1 MADEPEEPQGNP
13 DLELVEVFE
22 TADPALL
29 PVLRSAL
36 EAAGIPYYTEGEES
50 FGLLPLS
57 GGFVSNEDPMAVE
70 IHVAADRAEEA
81 RALIQTAVEGFAAGP
96 APEDEE
102 EGETLP
108 PE

>member
-1 MADEPEEPQGNP
+1 MADEPDEPQGDP

-22 TADPALL
+22 TADPTLL

-36 EAAGIPYYTEGEES
+36 EAAGIPFYTEGEES

-70 IHVAADRAEEA
+70 IHVPADRAEEA
-81 RALIQTAVEGFAAGP
+81 RALISTAVEGFSAGT
-96 APEDEE
+96 ALEGDEDS
-102 EGETLP
+102 ETLP